1 MNDCDLDEQLGKLI
15 YTGTFF
21 GEDEMNINQL
31 REEIALDEGKSL
43 EIYNDHLGYRTC
55 GIGHWIVT
63 TDDEW
68 VMDVG
73 ETISH
78 ERCDQLFEQDIQITI
93 DDCKKVYKD
102 WDALPEEVKR
112 ISANMMFNLGRPRYK
127 KFKKM
132 IQAIKD
138 GDWFEASVQMTQ
150 SKWYKQVPNRA
161 KRLVERMRSV
171 S

>member
-1 MNDCDLDEQLGKLI
+1 MPTVGCGHLI
-15 YTGTFF
+15 T
-21 GEDEMNINQL
+21 
-31 REEIALDEGKSL
+31 K
-43 EIYNDHLGYRTC
+43 
-55 GIGHWIVT
+55 
-63 TDDEW
+63 DDEEYNCK
-68 VMDVG
+68 VG
-73 ETISH
+73 KVITQ
-78 ERCDQLFEQDIQITI
+78 ERSDELFKKDIQITI

-112 ISANMMFNLGRPRYK
+112 ISANMMFNLGRPRYS

-138 GDWFEASVQMTQ
+138 GDWFEASVQMTD

-161 KRLVERMRSV
+161 KRLVERMRVV